1 MLRNGNQMRPQTLR
15 LFGAFAASFAVV
27 SMAPAV
33 LPTVL
38 QLVASPAYAS
48 AAGTI
53 KGQVV
58 DDGGLAIPGVL
69 ITISSEKLIGGA
81 QQYTADADGNFIFP
95 ELPPGQYKLE
105 AQKQGFGKVTK
116 TGVQVAVGRVTT
128 VTLEMKYGGETVVIE
143 EKAKAVDTE
152 AVAHSSTFNKDYL
165 SRIPTGR
172 SYQSVIEQ
180 AAGVIGSGNVMAGG
194 ASGDENTW
202 VLDGVNVTD
211 PVTGT
216 FSTNFNYDA
225 IEEIQ
230 VITGGFDPE
239 YGESLGAAIIVV
251 TSSGGNTLEVKT
263 SAEYSNGDWAPKLDA
278 RYAADGGQLAFTGFD
293 SGSQSGRVRM
303 TVSGPVLRDQ
313 VWFLGSYEYVRSLY
327 TNVGIL
333 VPQDFDGHRVFSKL
347 TAQPL
352 SKHRFTL
359 TLTNSAETIDNIDQG
374 DPYTSPEAQPRQY
387 QGGYVLTGKWH
398 WFISEDANLE
408 TTASFQKSFLELSS
422 VPCTHDE
429 DLGYN
434 ECEPSEAENTID
446 YTTPGRVGTY
456 GAYSSE
462 NYPVFQ
468 FDDRWSGAVA
478 SKFSVLQVPFLGKHD
493 FKAGVEARYT
503 KWDWVYGFPGNL
515 VYYDLYENSFDPD
528 TYKNYY
534 SVEYAGYTL
543 FSAQGYHVGA
553 FLQDVYKPIDNLTF
567 RYGVRYDRAVMQN
580 DVGEALIDVGVFGP
594 RIYASWDPWGDEKTK
609 FLGGYGRFNDVG
621 RLELANYVSQSGFG
635 AKLTLGE
642 YFTATDSTA
651 GNVYYEQSTDNPIT
665 FADPLSAPHS
675 DELILGAE
683 REIVTDVAA
692 ALNFTGKFTRNIYTL
707 DETNLIYDE
716 DGYSYIGESYGADE
730 LVTYDRLRTP
740 GIARRDYFQTDLE
753 LNKLDSKRW
762 FGQLTYSYVSSRGT
776 TQSSLGSQLSNPSQ
790 TDLMYGSLTS
800 DVTHQLK
807 AFASW
812 DIPDDPWTTTLGVR
826 AIGYSGYPLSRYYW
840 SAASV
845 DDGIGGYGLLKEPA
859 GEYARTPGTFE
870 MDILVEQDIPVDK
883 GKLSAYAYLYNV
895 TNQQAS
901 VYYYEYYIASDNRYV
916 QYSRQSPVSAVAG
929 VEYEF

>member
-1 MLRNGNQMRPQTLR
+1 
-15 LFGAFAASFAVV
+15 
-27 SMAPAV
+27 MAPAV

-38 QLVASPAYAS
+38 QVVASPAYAS

-69 ITISSEKLIGGA
+69 VTISSEKLIGGA
-81 QQYTADADGNFIFP
+81 QQYTADADGNFVFP
-95 ELPPGQYKLE
+95 ELPPGQYKIE

-128 VTLEMKYGGETVVIE
+128 VTLEMKYGGETVIIE

-152 AVAHSSTFNKDYL
+152 AVAHSTTFNKDYL

-172 SYQSVIEQ
+172 SYQSVIES
-180 AAGVIGSGNVMAGG
+180 AAGVIGGGNAMAAG

-239 YGESLGAAIIVV
+239 YGESLGAAFIVV

-263 SAEYSNGDWAPKLDA
+263 SAQYSNGDWAPKLDS
-278 RYAADGGQLAFTGFD
+278 RYAADGGELAFTGFD
-293 SGSQSGRVRM
+293 SGSQAGIVRM

-333 VPQDFDGHRVFSKL
+333 VPQDFDGHRLFTKL

-359 TLTNSAETIDNIDQG
+359 TLTNNAEPIDNIDQG
-374 DPYTSPEAQPRQY
+374 DPYTTPEAQPRQY

-408 TTASFQKSFLELSS
+408 TTASFQKTFIEISS

-429 DLGYN
+429 ELGYN
-434 ECEPSEAENTID
+434 ECDPGEAENTID
-446 YTTPGRVGTY
+446 YTTPARAGSY
-456 GAYSSE
+456 GAY
-462 NYPVFQ
+462 NTGNFAYFL
-468 FDDRWSGAVA
+468 FDDRWSASMG

-493 FKAGVEARYT
+493 FKAGVEARYVM
-503 KWDWVYGFPGNL
+503 WDQTYGYPGNL
-515 VYYDLYENSFDPD
+515 LYIDLYENSFDPD
-528 TYKNYY
+528 TYKNFY
-534 SVEYAGYTL
+534 SIELAGYNRFT
-543 FSAQGYHVGA
+543 AQGYHVGA
-553 FLQDVYKPIDNLTF
+553 FLQDIYKPIDNLTF
-567 RYGVRYDRAVMQN
+567 RYGARYDRAVMQN
-580 DVGEALIDVGVFGP
+580 DVGESLIDVGVFGP

-621 RLELANYVSQSGFG
+621 RLELAGYLSESGFG
-635 AKLTLGE
+635 QKLTLGE
-642 YFTATDSTA
+642 YFGSTDSTA
-651 GNVYYEQSTDNPIT
+651 ANVYYEQDTSNTIT
-665 FADPLSAPHS
+665 FADPLSAPHT

-683 REIVTDVAA
+683 REIVTDIAA
-692 ALNFTGKFTRNIYTL
+692 ALNFKGKFTRNVYTL

-716 DGYSYIGESYGADE
+716 DGYSYIGQSYGADE
-730 LVTYDRLRTP
+730 LATYDRLRTP

-753 LNKLDSKRW
+753 LSKIDSKRW
-762 FGQLTYSYVSSRGT
+762 FGQITYSYVSSRGT

-800 DVTHQLK
+800 DVTHQIK
-807 AFASW
+807 AWASW
-812 DIPDDPWTTTLGVR
+812 EIPDDPWTTTLS
-826 AIGYSGYPLSRYYW
+826 AIAIAYSGYPLSRYYW

-845 DDGIGGYGLLKEPA
+845 DDGVGGYGLLKEPA
-859 GEYARTPGTFE
+859 GEYARTPGNFE
-870 MDILVEQDIPVDK
+870 LNLTVQQDIPVDK
-883 GKLSAYAYLYNV
+883 GQLGAYVNMYNV

-901 VYYYEYYIASDNRYV
+901 VYYSEYYIAADNRYV
-916 QYSRQSPVSAVAG
+916 QYSRQSPISAELG
-929 VEYEF
+929 VQYKF